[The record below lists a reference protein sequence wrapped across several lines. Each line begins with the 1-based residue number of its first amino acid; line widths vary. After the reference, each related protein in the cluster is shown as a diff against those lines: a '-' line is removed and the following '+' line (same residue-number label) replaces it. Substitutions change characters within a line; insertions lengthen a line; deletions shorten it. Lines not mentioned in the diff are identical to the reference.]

1 MFQYFTEKR
10 FISKLFFIID
20 MVKNMKM
27 VRPKKI
33 KREIDIIFMKKKMM
47 QIIILN

>member
-1 MFQYFTEKR
+1 
-10 FISKLFFIID
+10 

-33 KREIDIIFMKKKMM
+33 KREIDIIFMKKKDDANITKTIKME
-47 QIIILN
+47 IILN